1 MSITVK
7 IVTPQRIAYEGS
19 ADSVRVPGW
28 LGEYGV
34 LEHHAS
40 MLTLSQPGVLS
51 LANGSETTRFVVD
64 RGFVEVGP
72 KDISVMVQQ
81 CVRVDQIDK
90 EEVQKILDKSL
101 AELSSLSTN
110 APTYE
115 ALRKKVEY
123 TRVLARA

>member
-7 IVTPQRIAYEGS
+7 IVTPQKIVFEGT

-40 MLTLSQPGVLS
+40 MLTLSQPGILS
-51 LANGSETTRFVVD
+51 LTSGSENTKFAVD

-90 EEVQKILDKSL
+90 DEANKLLEKTLT
-101 AELSSLSTN
+101 ELNSISST

-123 TRVLARA
+123 TRVLTRA